1 MIVRRPS
8 RLASVAFAA
17 SVLVLGACGGDDG
30 GDAAADAPDVE
41 ATTGSD
47 PASNPPN
54 DSNGSDAG
62 AVDNPLGG
70 ADVDAA
76 LEAAGIEGVADALAF
91 ATKAERYEV
100 DGNTVHLYLGEESQ
114 LRGETACIAA
124 TAVLAEDHQAVIH
137 DDGQEYHC

>member
-41 ATTGSD
+41 ATT
-47 PASNPPN
+47 
-54 DSNGSDAG
+54 GSDAG

-124 TAVLAEDHQAVIH
+124 TAVLAEDHLAVIH
-137 DDGQEYHC
+137 DDGQEFPC

>member
-17 SVLVLGACGGDDG
+17 SVLVLGACGGNDG

-41 ATTGSD
+41 ATT
-47 PASNPPN
+47 
-54 DSNGSDAG
+54 GSDAG

-137 DDGQEYHC
+137 DDGQEFPC

>member
-1 MIVRRPS
+1 MSVRRPS
-8 RLASVAFAA
+8 RLAAVALAA
-17 SVLVLGACGGDDG
+17 SVLVLGACGGDDD
-30 GDAAADAPDVE
+30 GDAAADAPVAE

-47 PASNPPN
+47 P
-54 DSNGSDAG
+54 GSDPG
-62 AVDNPLGG
+62 SDTGSDTGSVDNPLGG

-124 TAVLAEDHQAVIH
+124 TAVLAEDHKAVIH
-137 DDGQEYHC
+137 DEGQEFPC

>member
-41 ATTGSD
+41 ATTR
-47 PASNPPN
+47 
-54 DSNGSDAG
+54 SDAG

-137 DDGQEYHC
+137 DDGQEFPC